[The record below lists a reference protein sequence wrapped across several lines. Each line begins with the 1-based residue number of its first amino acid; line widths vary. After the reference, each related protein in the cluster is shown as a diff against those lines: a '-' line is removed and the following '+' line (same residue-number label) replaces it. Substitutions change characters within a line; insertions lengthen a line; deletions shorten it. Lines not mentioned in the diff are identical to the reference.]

1 MLVAFCKSPG
11 DPKWCHA
18 CLVSARIHWAIS
30 PAQLHA
36 TCYWPPLWWDFTS
49 MGTEFWPDSI
59 KVQAVLRS
67 HSVGSVHWS
76 IARWKFYAEH
86 HSVSFRYFVLNFI
99 FILHVLHESVR
110 SPGTGIRDSWELGI
124 EPGSSQRTASAPNWS
139 HLSNPSQN
147 LESWNAHFP
156 LATKDTICICR
167 FWAWGLRQ
175 RGGQGH
181 S

>member
-1 MLVAFCKSPG
+1 MATNY
-11 DPKWCHA
+11 A
-18 CLVSARIHWAIS
+18 CCLLQESWGSKVVSCLLGKCLYPLSHIPS
-30 PAQLHA
+30 PAS
-36 TCYWPPLWWDFTS
+36 CYLLLTS
-49 MGTEFWPDSI
+49 TLMGFYIYGNSEFWPDSI

-124 EPGSSQRTASAPNWS
+124 EPGSSQRTASVPNCGAIS
-139 HLSNPSQN
+139 PTLVRILFLNPGMLTSLWQ
-147 LESWNAHFP
+147 LKTPFAFADSEP
-156 LATKDTICICR
+156 E
-167 FWAWGLRQ
+167 G
-175 RGGQGH
+175 
-181 S
+181 